1 METYITNNISYNQP
15 QTSYNDY
22 EVKQQTNYNNV
33 WEMFDKVI
41 ELNQHINRPGSPL
54 SICCDKI
61 IYV

>member
-1 METYITNNISYNQP
+1 METYITTNTSYNQP

-22 EVKQQTNYNNV
+22 EVKPQTNYNNV

-41 ELNQHINRPGSPL
+41 ELNQHINRPESPL
-54 SICCDKI
+54 SIYCDKI